1 VLRRASGIIA
11 PFGKISKLNSIG
23 IMQGRLSPD
32 PDNRIQFFPKDTW
45 EDEFHLAAQCGFE
58 EIELTMDLDGWQDH
72 PVMTENGRGRLQSH
86 IASSGVK
93 ASVLCCDLFMKAPF
107 FGVDRSKIDSHFQML
122 RQIISSC
129 KDAGIE
135 LLEIPVIADARIKD
149 ETDSSCLSK
158 GLSDCLD
165 HADEHGVR
173 LALETDLPP
182 VPFRELLEGFN
193 GRVGANYDTGNSVFF
208 GYDPIEEMAE
218 LKDFIWNIHIKDCNR
233 SEVYRNVPLG
243 EGDADFATCFDLFAK
258 TGYDGSFILQTAR
271 MKDDVEAAS
280 RFLTFTRQKLESH
293 FIT

>member
-1 VLRRASGIIA
+1 MLRRTSGIIA
-11 PFGKISKLNSIG
+11 PFGEISKLNSIG

-58 EIELTMDLDGWQDH
+58 EIELTMDLDGWLDH
-72 PVMTENGRGRLQSH
+72 PVMTEKGRGRLQSL
-86 IASSGVK
+86 IGSSGVK
-93 ASVLCCDLFMKAPF
+93 VSILCCDLFMKAPF
-107 FGVDRSKIDSHFQML
+107 FGTDRSKIESHFQML
-122 RQIISSC
+122 RQIISCC
-129 KDAGIE
+129 KDAGIA

-149 ETDSSCLSK
+149 ESDSASLSK
-158 GLSDCLD
+158 GLFDCLD
-165 HADEHGVR
+165 YADDHGVR

-182 VPFRELLEGFN
+182 VPFRELLEGLN

-218 LKDFIWNIHIKDCNR
+218 LKDFISNIHIKDCNR

-271 MKDDVEAAS
+271 MKEDVEAAS